1 MGVNLGEV
9 GLLCGNLSQPATM
22 WSLIEHLALSGF
34 PRPPAKLRSNV
45 KAGLNKKQA
54 TTNSV
59 YHFVYSPPF
68 FFFTFSKASLLVY
81 FLVSYVL
88 LMKGWWK
95 QLMFLPNDLNNMGVV
110 LSRMPVNTLSSI
122 SDREANSTDSDHS
135 SVIPKV
141 CEPEGLLVPALP
153 ETASVERGY
162 ITPHQ
167 IYNLLNAEDG
177 QPAIFDPY
185 YMLILDCR
193 KAERYKDSHVV
204 TARAAV
210 TVIHPELGCLI
221 SCIELQKYS
230 IILLYAEEGCSP
242 VGSVKAR
249 ADSPDLQRCFFQLSG
264 LGMDPI
270 IMLGGFSAFNALYPF
285 LCTTRMVLIEP
296 ERHTLTIYPSEILEN
311 ALYQGSVSQAS
322 DYRIIKNLQIT
333 HVVNA
338 TANCPDAFPNTL
350 CYLRLRLSDDS
361 QQDLVEA
368 LPLASRFIN
377 TALRAVPAGRVL
389 VHCSMG
395 RSRSSALTLAFL
407 MQHRC
412 WSLLHAVRWLKEKR
426 ACTAPNVNFLRQLL
440 TYEEQLFG
448 RRLTSLDDIR
458 R

>member
-1 MGVNLGEV
+1 MERKYNIEFVKVELT
-9 GLLCGNLSQPATM
+9 LCWIYLKLSK
-22 WSLIEHLALSGF
+22 IETH
-34 PRPPAKLRSNV
+34 
-45 KAGLNKKQA
+45 
-54 TTNSV
+54 
-59 YHFVYSPPF
+59 H
-68 FFFTFSKASLLVY
+68 
-81 FLVSYVL
+81 
-88 LMKGWWK
+88 
-95 QLMFLPNDLNNMGVV
+95 
-110 LSRMPVNTLSSI
+110 
-122 SDREANSTDSDHS
+122 
-135 SVIPKV
+135 
-141 CEPEGLLVPALP
+141 
-153 ETASVERGY
+153 
-162 ITPHQ
+162 
-167 IYNLLNAEDG
+167 NLLHFYVNFENSLVNV
-177 QPAIFDPY
+177 FV
-185 YMLILDCR
+185 
-193 KAERYKDSHVV
+193 H
-204 TARAAV
+204 
-210 TVIHPELGCLI
+210 I
-221 SCIELQKYS
+221 S
-230 IILLYAEEGCSP
+230 

-296 ERHTLTIYPSEILEN
+296 ERHTLTIYPSEILED

-458 R
+458 RWLDYRTRSGIKVTMSGSVHYFLQVTLREM